1 MSAYTKAV
9 RTVAEII
16 SIVTS
21 TYTHVAATVGRGE
34 TYGALCILGGENL
47 YPLQA
52 HLFFGEL
59 PENGTRSFEI
69 VREKAA
75 RLAGFPSHVSSW
87 QSRHPEKF
95 EYGGAVRIVRP
106 ESHIGILSWSSF
118 PELVDEAYMLAVAV
132 EARIMDEREAVYIA
146 SLSQN
151 PHLPAVQKVIDYC
164 AW

>member
-1 MSAYTKAV
+1 MSAYTKAA

-75 RLAGFPSHVSSW
+75 RLSGFTSHVSSW
-87 QSRHPEKF
+87 QSRHPERF

-106 ESHIGILSWSSF
+106 ESHVGILSWSSF
-118 PELVDEAYMLAVAV
+118 PELVDEAYMLAVAI
-132 EARIMDEREAVYIA
+132 EAKIMDEREAVYIA

-151 PHLPAVQKVIDYC
+151 PHLPAVVEVMNRC
-164 AW
+164 AR